1 MGRFEDKIQ
10 DIENSILLTLEE
22 AADILDVPVN
32 TVRDWANTGKLS
44 SLPIGPGLDLRF
56 RMDDVISFMMR

>member
-1 MGRFEDKIQ
+1 MERFEDKIQ

-32 TVRDWANTGKLS
+32 AVRGWANTGELPSLS
-44 SLPIGPGLDLRF
+44 IDSGGVLRF
-56 RMDDVISFMMR
+56 RMDDVIAFMMR

>member
-1 MGRFEDKIQ
+1 MERFEDKIQ

-32 TVRDWANTGKLS
+32 TIRGWANTGKLP
-44 SLPIGPGLDLRF
+44 SLPIGPRGVLRF
-56 RMDDVISFMMR
+56 RMDDVIAFMMR

>member
-22 AADILDVPVN
+22 AADILESGTITWGRSSTVIMYVPDN
-32 TVRDWANTGKLS
+32 S
-44 SLPIGPGLDLRF
+44 E
-56 RMDDVISFMMR
+56 

>member
-32 TVRDWANTGKLS
+32 TIRGWANTGELS
-44 SLPIGPGLDLRF
+44 SSPIGPRGVLRF

>member
-1 MGRFEDKIQ
+1 MERFEDKIQ
-10 DIENSILLTLEE
+10 DIENSILLPLEE

-32 TVRDWANTGKLS
+32 TVRGWANTGKLS

-56 RMDDVISFMMR
+56 RMDDLIAFMIR

>member
-1 MGRFEDKIQ
+1 MERFEDKIQ

-32 TVRDWANTGKLS
+32 KVKGWANTGELP
-44 SLPIGPGLDLRF
+44 SLPIDSGGVLRF
-56 RMDDVISFMMR
+56 RMDDVIAFMMR